1 MEELERSPLVN
12 TSMMVGSNKYCC
24 AYITRGFLTFGQF
37 LFLLTQTSYFSLP
50 IGVVGVSGNIVILIT
65 YHRIGLSSSINVSYF
80 ALAISDLFCVLSN
93 TWMAICFV
101 PAFTKFANRYFGVY
115 SVVSVTG
122 AWTCECFS
130 RITAYITA
138 FISIERCVSVVLPMK
153 VSTIFNRRRTCIILA
168 VIYSWNLALGSYGFV
183 LIRFTKFWSPRY
195 NKTIITTQRMSS
207 PTLEY
212 FYEIVLFFQSFP
224 AVLIPLVTVIVCT
237 VFLSVTL
244 TRSATWRRAFQ
255 AQDGGTGSS
264 GGKLEDKSKISKS
277 RNLKELQLAKTVVT
291 IAIVFIVCSLPNAIN
306 VLVASSMPE
315 YRGTGTYGNT
325 YRFVQFA
332 TFILSA
338 VNSSAN
344 IFIYLNTG
352 SIFRRTVK
360 QLFRLGD

>member
-1 MEELERSPLVN
+1 MNISVI
-12 TSMMVGSNKYCC
+12 TGSNIICV
-24 AYITRGFLTFGQF
+24 AHVTRGFLTVGQF
-37 LFLLTQTSYFSLP
+37 FTLLAQTSYFSLP
-50 IGVVGVSGNIVILIT
+50 IGVVGISGNIIILIT
-65 YHRIGLSSSINVSYF
+65 YHRIGLSSSINASYF
-80 ALAISDLFCVLSN
+80 ALAVSDLFCVLSN
-93 TWMAICFV
+93 TWMALCFV
-101 PAFTKFANRYFGVY
+101 PGFTKFANRYFQVG

-122 AWTCECFS
+122 AWTCECFT

-153 VSTIFNRRRTCIILA
+153 VSTIFTRRRTCIVLA
-168 VIYSWNLALGSYGFV
+168 VIYTVNLALGSYGFV

-195 NKTIITTQRMSS
+195 NKTIITTQRMTS

-237 VFLSVTL
+237 VFLSITL
-244 TRSATWRRAFQ
+244 TRSATWRRSFQ
-255 AQDGGTGSS
+255 DQDGGTGSS

-277 RNLKELQLAKTVVT
+277 RNLKELQLAKTVVI
-291 IAIVFIVCSLPNAIN
+291 IAIVFIVCSSPNAIN
-306 VLVASSMPE
+306 VLIASSVPE

-325 YRFVQFA
+325 YRFVNFA

-344 IFIYLNTG
+344 IFIYLKTG